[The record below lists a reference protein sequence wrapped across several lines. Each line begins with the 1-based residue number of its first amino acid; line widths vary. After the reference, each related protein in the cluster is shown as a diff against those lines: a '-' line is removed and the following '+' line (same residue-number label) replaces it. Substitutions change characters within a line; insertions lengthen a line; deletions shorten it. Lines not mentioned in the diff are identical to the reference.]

1 MIVVEHRIR
10 DIVGTMPIVRLND
23 SVSNKPTF
31 AWGNKFEL
39 GRYLKLKKDSY
50 PLIWLL
56 PSLDNYSNRGQKVNK
71 ICEFIIATREVND
84 ELFNDERFLR
94 SFDVILNPT
103 TDKLIQGLT
112 KSGISSLSGGF
123 EWGIFKHPN
132 YQEADKHFT
141 VDLWDAVKL
150 TIEVNFNDNKCLKTI
165 NYV

>member
-1 MIVVEHRIR
+1 MIVVEHSIR

-23 SVSNKPTF
+23 AVSNKPTF

-56 PSLDNYSNRGQKVNK
+56 PSLDSYSNRGQTVNK
-71 ICEFIIATREVND
+71 VCEFIIATRESNTD
-84 ELFNDERFLR
+84 LFNDERYLR

-112 KSGISSLSGGF
+112 KSSISSVSGGN
-123 EWGIFKHPN
+123 EWGIFKFPN
-132 YQEADKHFT
+132 YAEADKSFT